1 MIDDWND
8 RILNMTHNKVDTP
21 LAPTITKVV
30 WLIPIQL
37 SQHIMK
43 ACFVYIYI
51 NLEMSEAVQETEGY
65 PDHGF
70 SACCSTSRS
79 SNTSCLESGLIYK
92 TRPVS
97 PVSGPNGSLGLL
109 TSTNTSYLFEQVVPG
124 IMIAFYVSLFVV
136 VGLWL
141 PFMFLLFVVV
151 ALFLRRWT

>member
-1 MIDDWND
+1 
-8 RILNMTHNKVDTP
+8 
-21 LAPTITKVV
+21 
-30 WLIPIQL
+30 
-37 SQHIMK
+37 MK

-124 IMIAFYVSLFVV
+124 IMIAFYVSFICCCGFVLKTMNIE
-136 VGLWL
+136 G
-141 PFMFLLFVVV
+141 V
-151 ALFLRRWT
+151 AGWTYFEAEPRARSLIVKAICHFYLSLCVKCSYQLVLKGHEWKN